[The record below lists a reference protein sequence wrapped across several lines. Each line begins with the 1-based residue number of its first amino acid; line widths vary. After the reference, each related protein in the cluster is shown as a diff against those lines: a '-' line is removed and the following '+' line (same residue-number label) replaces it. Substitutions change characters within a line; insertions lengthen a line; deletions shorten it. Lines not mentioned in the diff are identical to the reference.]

1 MSEKKASEEQA
12 TNPMPDSSSNDWA
25 RQMVENLVEAE
36 RKLLVMATQQ
46 NEMVFKA
53 IRDGLEYYRSAP
65 TPPLAEWARQGLENL
80 LEAQRKWTESA
91 TQQRFNFF
99 QAQGQN
105 PASPEAAQAATS
117 ALADYTRQQVEML
130 AETRKRW
137 LDFAA
142 KQNAQVVSGVKKAL
156 KLEENPAANTYADW
170 AQQAVD
176 NYVEIQ
182 KRWLDLAVQFPFQWN
197 NRKGN

>member
-1 MSEKKASEEQA
+1 MSNKKASEEQTPA
-12 TNPMPDSSSNDWA
+12 DPMPDSTYNDWA

-36 RKLLVMATQQ
+36 RKLLDMATQQ

-53 IRDGLEYYRSAP
+53 IREGLEFYRSAP
-65 TPPLAEWARQGLENL
+65 TPTLAEWARQGLENL

-99 QAQGQN
+99 QTQ
-105 PASPEAAQAATS
+105 ASGEAAQTATS
-117 ALADYTRQQVEML
+117 TVADYAQQQIEML

-142 KQNAQVVSGVKKAL
+142 KQNAQVVNGVKKAL
-156 KLEENPAANTYADW
+156 RLEENPAASTYADW

-182 KRWLDLAVQFPFQWN
+182 KRWLDLAVQFPFQWS
-197 NRKGN
+197 NRKSS